1 MRKYIPQTRRR
12 IFKEVFRVLI
22 MNYLSID
29 VGTTACKCQLFDEKG
44 NIKEYI
50 SKEYSLLNENGETYV
65 DIGAIKENVFSMIKT
80 VAAKHTVNSVCFST
94 FGETFVLVDKCGNV
108 SCHPMLY
115 TDTRGEAEAKYAS
128 KKIGNERIFKISGTV
143 PHPMY
148 SAYKLLWIKNNRP
161 DIYAKADKA
170 LLICDYLGFL
180 LTGKCF
186 IDYSLAARTGV
197 LNISTLK
204 YDDALSSEIGID
216 NKLFSTPFRAGTVV
230 GEVKAEIAE
239 ALGIKGCKL
248 VLGAHDQVCTALGA
262 GVIERGQAVDGLGT
276 VECINTV
283 YEGIRDNVKMGE
295 QGLTCI
301 PYAIEGLYCTY
312 IVHYSSGSLVNWF
325 KNDILHGYKGDKSNV
340 FDYLEERMKDGP
352 SGIFTLPYFAGSF
365 IPYQDTRAKGAVIG
379 LTTSTTDA
387 DIYKSIMEG
396 LAYEMKFETSIASRY
411 GINIK
416 KAVATGGG
424 ANSDVWLQIK
434 ADVQGIPYTT
444 LRSSE
449 GGLCG
454 CAVLQA
460 VADGKSYKEAV
471 KIFVKTDK
479 EFETDKQSS
488 AQYAPYYNKYKKL
501 YKSLKEFN

>member
-1 MRKYIPQTRRR
+1 
-12 IFKEVFRVLI
+12 
-22 MNYLSID
+22 MNYLSMD
-29 VGTTACKCQLFDEKG
+29 VGTTACKCQLFDDRG
-44 NIKEYI
+44 NILEYI
-50 SKEYSLLNENGETYV
+50 AKEYSLLFENGEAYV
-65 DIGAIKENVFSMIKT
+65 DIAAIKENVFSMIKT

-94 FGETFVLVDKCGNV
+94 FGETFVLLDKENNV
-108 SCHPMLY
+108 LCHPMLY
-115 TDTRGEAEAKYAS
+115 TDKRGEAEAKEIAR
-128 KKIGNERIFKISGTV
+128 KIGNERIFKISGTV

-161 DIYAKADKA
+161 ELYAKADKA

-180 LTGKCF
+180 LTGKNV

-197 LNISTLK
+197 LNISTLI

-216 NKLFSTPFRAGTVV
+216 NALFSTPCRAGTVV
-230 GEVKAEIAE
+230 GEVKADVAE
-239 ALGIKGCKL
+239 QLGIKGCKL

-262 GVIERGQAVDGLGT
+262 GVIESGQAVDGLGT

-301 PYAIEGLYCTY
+301 PYAINGLYCTY

-325 KNDILHGYKGDKSNV
+325 KNEILHKYKGDVSNV
-340 FDYLEERMKDGP
+340 FAYLEGRMKENP
-352 SGIFTLPYFAGSF
+352 SGIYTLPYFAGSF
-365 IPYQDTRAKGAVIG
+365 IPYQDTGAKGAIIG

-396 LAYEMKFETSIASRY
+396 LAYEMKFETSIAKKY
-411 GINIK
+411 GIKIK

-424 ANSDVWLQIK
+424 ANSNVWLQIK

-460 VADGKSYKEAV
+460 VSNGKTYKEAV
-471 KIFVKTDK
+471 KTFVKADK
-479 EFETDKQSS
+479 KFMPDKQSS
-488 AQYAPYYNKYKKL
+488 AKYAPYYNKYKKL
-501 YKSLKEFN
+501 YKALKEFY